1 MSTQEEILRKWLSGE
16 DSGDSLDPKIKETV
30 YVLSPSRAP
39 EPSQKI
45 DQLFLRLRGGPL
57 SLLPEEELIEDV
69 ESIFGAAQLDQ
80 ALPKGSISDLFARIE
95 EGPLASGSEIHTTE
109 TPALSTQ
116 TETKEPPKDNVVP
129 FPIQKWSMWGSILA
143 AAGVLLFMFQQQ
155 NPLSMQLEQ
164 ELQSSSAEYSIER
177 EETKAEVAEEAFV
190 DESIDAPPPKTAAP
204 KREAKRKESAPGA
217 FTPKEEDRQ
226 REVQDAPQR
235 KKQEAKP
242 VPLLDREQN
251 QEKESSVE
259 VDIDAGRHALP
270 LPEPQKAEEIVEEEA
285 MSPMS
290 QSLSPTKSP
299 SQDVQTILREEA
311 TRGLRIPTT
320 TEFSSL
326 SLAELRVHTQGA
338 DQQKLY
344 MAAYEI
350 ALSYPQ
356 EIPYLAS
363 LLRIKNEN
371 SREKKI
377 LLILMADE
385 YERQNQKE
393 MALQLYREAIAIP

>member
-16 DSGDSLDPKIKETV
+16 DSGESLDPKVKECV

-45 DQLFLRLRGGPL
+45 DQLFLQLRGGPL
-57 SLLPEEELIEDV
+57 SLLPEEEIIDDV

-95 EGPLASGSEIHTTE
+95 DGPLAFVSEIHTTE
-109 TPALSTQ
+109 APALSTQ
-116 TETKEPPKDNVVP
+116 SETKEPPKDNVVP

-177 EETKAEVAEEAFV
+177 EETKTEVAEEAFV
-190 DESIDAPPPKTAAP
+190 DESIDAPKTAAP
-204 KREAKRKESAPGA
+204 KREAKRKESASGA
-217 FTPKEEDRQ
+217 FTSKEEERQ
-226 REVQDAPQR
+226 REVQDVPQQ

-242 VPLLDREQN
+242 APLLDREQN

-259 VDIDAGRHALP
+259 VDLDAGMNP
-270 LPEPQKAEEIVEEEA
+270 LPPQEAERSAVIVEEA
-285 MSPMS
+285 MKAIP
-290 QSLSPTKSP
+290 QSVSETKSP
-299 SQDVQTILREEA
+299 SQNVHTILREEA
-311 TRGLRIPTT
+311 TRGLQIPTT

-326 SLAELRVHTQGA
+326 SLVDLRVHTQGA
-338 DQQKLY
+338 DQKKLY

-350 ALSYPQ
+350 ALRFPQ
-356 EIPYLAS
+356 EIPYLES

-371 SREKKI
+371 STEKKI
-377 LLILMADE
+377 LLILIADE
-385 YERQNQKE
+385 YERQNKKE
-393 MALQLYREAIAIP
+393 KALELYREAIAIR